1 MKLLHLKIEQKMN
14 KVKLGDKNF
23 RTFINSD
30 ELTQAIDSLA
40 KKINIEYANKAPV
53 FICVLNGSF
62 MFAAE
67 LIKRFNYE
75 CSVTFIKLSSYDG
88 VKSSGSIDNLIG
100 LNENITEKDV
110 IIVEDIVD
118 SGLTVESISQDI
130 LKSNPRSLEI
140 ATLLFKPKAYKKKI
154 RIKYPAIEVGN
165 EFLVGFGLDYNG
177 LGRNLKEI
185 YIIE

>member
-1 MKLLHLKIEQKMN
+1 MSEENTVDTNIEESKKPKKDTSKKDLPQDDF
-14 KVKLGDKNF
+14 LKNF
-23 RTFINSD
+23 NWHQYQEGIDELDQKQISEFEKLVEKNFVDTSD
-30 ELTQAIDSLA
+30 E
-40 KKINIEYANKAPV
+40 NIIEGEV
-53 FICVLNGSF
+53 IHL
-62 MFAAE
+62 
-67 LIKRFNYE
+67 
-75 CSVTFIKLSSYDG
+75 
-88 VKSSGSIDNLIG
+88 
-100 LNENITEKDV
+100 TEKDV

-140 ATLLFKPKAYKKKI
+140 ATLLFKPKAYKKEI